1 MPLGCLVFTS
11 PSDRMGWDPK
21 QVVLCLSP
29 FAWARRRGSAPNYPQ
44 FPKQGLLLGGAGATL
59 SLGYDLIP
67 LPVGSRVSLHT
78 QDRLSSE
85 DQLCRPLCYCTIR
98 PCSFQKSSRALS
110 QCVGLW
116 CSSLHVWGRPSSRA
130 SKTHPL
136 GSKRSSSAPWT
147 WSCGR
152 TCWVEPQPGHYRS
165 ELGLPKWCASG
176 GEALPAFR
184 PSPIPSGWAPQIPLQ
199 FLRSQVRGVLL

>member
-1 MPLGCLVFTS
+1 MSEVKKTTTLSSLTKQGHGFALQAVGSAWSFPRPREMPLGCLVFTS

-110 QCVGLW
+110 QCVGL
-116 CSSLHVWGRPSSRA
+116 
-130 SKTHPL
+130 
-136 GSKRSSSAPWT
+136 
-147 WSCGR
+147 
-152 TCWVEPQPGHYRS
+152 
-165 ELGLPKWCASG
+165 
-176 GEALPAFR
+176 
-184 PSPIPSGWAPQIPLQ
+184 
-199 FLRSQVRGVLL
+199 